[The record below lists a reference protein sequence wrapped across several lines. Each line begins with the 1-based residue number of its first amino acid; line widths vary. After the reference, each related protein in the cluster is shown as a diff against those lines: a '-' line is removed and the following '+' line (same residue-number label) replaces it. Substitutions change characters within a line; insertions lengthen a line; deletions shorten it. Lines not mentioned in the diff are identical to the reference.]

1 MSNSN
6 SNSNSN
12 SDNDNDNVTIEIQRE
27 DVPSK
32 TRLLTDDIKKRVIDA
47 APHPFAKAIL
57 EYLLDTERTIQ
68 PPVGRMVLGSAI
80 RTNRETKE
88 EVEIPNA
95 IAVFPE
101 GKDDPQI
108 LGTGEDLGIMVV
120 RMAIQVGL
128 TPAEVIPVIMT
139 FEKVENFID
148 YYGEHFLPAPE
159 GCNGDCENCT
169 LHDEPQVKKSSDSVA
184 PEALPGAPKLQD
196 LQADLLLRNMPDER
210 WH

>member
-1 MSNSN
+1 MSDSN
-6 SNSNSN
+6 RNNG
-12 SDNDNDNVTIEIQRE
+12 NVTIEIQRE

-32 TRLLTDDIKKRVIDA
+32 PRLLTDDIKKRVIDA
-47 APHPFAKAIL
+47 APHPFAKAVL

-88 EVEIPNA
+88 ETEIPNA

-108 LGTGEDLGIMVV
+108 LGTGEDLGMMVV
-120 RMAIQVGL
+120 GMAVQGVL
-128 TPAEVIPVIMT
+128 TPAELVPVIMT
-139 FEKVENFID
+139 FEKVENFLD
-148 YYGEHFLPAPE
+148 YYGEHLMKEPE

-184 PEALPGAPKLQD
+184 AFIAETKDQFP
-196 LQADLLLRNMPDER
+196 QADLLLLRNMPDER
-210 WH
+210 GH